1 MRFDFRT
8 RNPYNTLVRLEL
20 KEMNLKRFLLLGNM
34 LLSGLIIWVGVSIVT
49 TWASSR
55 GEGDS
60 ALSVRAKAPVPKDLT
75 SSKGKR
81 LEDYGL
87 IASRDV
93 FHTTK
98 ETAKTTGKE
107 QSGEIKAT
115 ELNLELKG
123 TVVGDGKDSYA
134 FILDRGS
141 RKEEVYYAND
151 FVMGARIVRIVKG
164 RVILNVDGR
173 EEALLMV
180 DESRTLPE
188 MVASEEKAG
197 AAEAV
202 KPVVKRPFS
211 PRAIIPPQRRTI
223 TPRRGMETPG
233 DS

>member
-1 MRFDFRT
+1 
-8 RNPYNTLVRLEL
+8 
-20 KEMNLKRFLLLGNM
+20 MNLKRYLLLGNT
-34 LLSGLIIWVGVSIVT
+34 LLSGLIIWAGVSIVT

-55 GEGDS
+55 RAGDS
-60 ALSVRAKAPVPKDLT
+60 DLSVRAKASVPKDLT
-75 SSKGKR
+75 FSKGKR
-81 LEDYGL
+81 LEEYGL

-98 ETAKTTGKE
+98 ETVKTAGKGQTE
-107 QSGEIKAT
+107 DIKVT
-115 ELNLELKG
+115 ELDLDLKG

-141 RKEEVYYAND
+141 RKEEVYYAKD
-151 FVMGARIVRIVKG
+151 YVMGARIVRIMKG

-180 DESRTLPE
+180 DESRSLPE
-188 MVASEEKAG
+188 MGSSQEKE

-202 KPVVKRPFS
+202 KPGVKRPFS
-211 PRAIIPPQRRTI
+211 PRASIPPQRRTI

>member
-1 MRFDFRT
+1 
-8 RNPYNTLVRLEL
+8 
-20 KEMNLKRFLLLGNM
+20 MNLKRFLLLGNI
-34 LLSGLIIWVGVSIVT
+34 LLSGLIIWAGVSIVT
-49 TWASSR
+49 TWASS
-55 GEGDS
+55 GKSGDS
-60 ALSVRAKAPVPKDLT
+60 ALSVPAKTQSPKDLT

-98 ETAKTTGKE
+98 ETAKTAGKDQTE
-107 QSGEIKAT
+107 EVKVT

-123 TVVGDGKDSYA
+123 TVVGDGKESYA

-151 FVMGARIVRIVKG
+151 YVMGAQILRIMKG

-188 MVASEEKAG
+188 MG
-197 AAEAV
+197 AAEERAGGEAI
-202 KPVVKRPFS
+202 KPAEQKPAS
-211 PRAIIPPQRRTI
+211 QGATPPQRRII
-223 TPRRGMETPG
+223 TPRRGMGKT
-233 DS
+233 S

>member
-1 MRFDFRT
+1 
-8 RNPYNTLVRLEL
+8 
-20 KEMNLKRFLLLGNM
+20 MNLKRFLLLGNI
-34 LLSGLIIWVGVSIVT
+34 LLSGVIIWVGVSIVT

-55 GEGDS
+55 KAGDS
-60 ALSVRAKAPVPKDLT
+60 ALSVPAKTSSPKDLT

-87 IASRDV
+87 IASKDV

-98 ETAKTTGKE
+98 ETAKTGEKNQAE
-107 QSGEIKAT
+107 EIKVT
-115 ELNLELKG
+115 DLNLELKG

-151 FVMGARIVRIVKG
+151 FVMGAQILRIMKG
-164 RVILNVDGR
+164 RVILNVDGS

-188 MVASEEKAG
+188 MGTSEEKAS
-197 AAEAV
+197 AETL
-202 KPVVKRPFS
+202 KPAEQKAS
-211 PRAIIPPQRRTI
+211 PQGVTPLQRRII
-223 TPRRGMETPG
+223 TPRRDMGKTG
-233 DS
+233 GS

>member
-1 MRFDFRT
+1 MISYFLDDIIQCFLVKQILWTIVSLPTTSSAYSSFPQKKQRLSNKGFDFQT
-8 RNPYNTLVRLEL
+8 RNLYNTLAELEL
-20 KEMNLKRFLLLGNM
+20 TEMNLKRFLLLGNI

-55 GEGDS
+55 QAGDS
-60 ALSVRAKAPVPKDLT
+60 ALSVPSKMSMPKDLT

-87 IASRDV
+87 IASKDV

-98 ETAKTTGKE
+98 ETAKTAGKDQGE
-107 QSGEIKAT
+107 EIKVT

-151 FVMGARIVRIVKG
+151 FVMGAQDCQDHEGPGHSECGRKG
-164 RVILNVDGR
+164 RGP
-173 EEALLMV
+173 
-180 DESRTLPE
+180 SY
-188 MVASEEKAG
+188 G
-197 AAEAV
+197 
-202 KPVVKRPFS
+202 
-211 PRAIIPPQRRTI
+211 
-223 TPRRGMETPG
+223 G
-233 DS
+233 

>member
-1 MRFDFRT
+1 
-8 RNPYNTLVRLEL
+8 
-20 KEMNLKRFLLLGNM
+20 MNLKRFLLLGNV
-34 LLSGLIIWVGVSIVT
+34 LLSGLIIWAGVSIVT

-55 GEGDS
+55 KAGDS
-60 ALSVRAKAPVPKDLT
+60 GMSVPAKTSIPKDLT

-87 IASRDV
+87 IATKDV

-98 ETAKTTGKE
+98 QTAKAAGRD
-107 QSGEIKAT
+107 QAGEIKVT
-115 ELNLELKG
+115 ELDLELKG

-134 FILDRGS
+134 FIMERGS

-151 FVMGARIVRIVKG
+151 YVAGAQVLKIMKG

-188 MVASEEKAG
+188 MGSSGAKPEEKEAP
-197 AAEAV
+197 AAVQPA
-202 KPVVKRPFS
+202 VKRPIS
-211 PRAIIPPQRRTI
+211 PRPTVPPQRRII
-223 TPRRGMETPG
+223 TPRGGENRESG
-233 DS
+233 S

>member
-1 MRFDFRT
+1 
-8 RNPYNTLVRLEL
+8 
-20 KEMNLKRFLLLGNM
+20 MNLKRFLLLGNI
-34 LLSGLIIWVGVSIVT
+34 LLSGLILWVGVSIVT

-55 GEGDS
+55 QAGDS
-60 ALSVRAKAPVPKDLT
+60 ALSVPAKTSSPKDLT

-87 IASRDV
+87 IASKDV

-98 ETAKTTGKE
+98 ETAKKVGKDQAE
-107 QSGEIKAT
+107 EIKVT

-141 RKEEVYYAND
+141 SKEEVYYAND
-151 FVMGARIVRIVKG
+151 YVVGARIVRIMKG
-164 RVILNVDGR
+164 RVILGVDGK

-188 MVASEEKAG
+188 MGAGEEKTG
-197 AAEAV
+197 AEAV
-202 KPVVKRPFS
+202 KPVEQRPAS
-211 PRAIIPPQRRTI
+211 QGATPPQRRII
-223 TPRRGMETPG
+223 TPRRGMGKTAG
-233 DS
+233 S